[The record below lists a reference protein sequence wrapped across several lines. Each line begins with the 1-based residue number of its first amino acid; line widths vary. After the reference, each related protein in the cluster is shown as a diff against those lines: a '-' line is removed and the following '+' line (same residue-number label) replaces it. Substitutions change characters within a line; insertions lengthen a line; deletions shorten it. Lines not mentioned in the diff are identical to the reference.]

1 MPELPRKHEA
11 LILFILSNFIGNENQ
26 NIYYPTWDFIVVPI
40 WCCKK
45 IGFIL
50 ISYFCF
56 KFCTMKILFT
66 SILSILTYSIF
77 AQTAGS
83 LDPLF
88 GTAGKVQLDLG
99 GIDSKAYAVSLQSDG
114 AIVVSGYST
123 SAVYGKDFTVIRLD
137 ADGNLDASF
146 GDNGVA
152 SFDLQAGSDDIVYS
166 SIIQADGKI
175 VLAGVCDDGSEK
187 KGALVRL
194 NMDGSLDETFGT
206 GGIVLSDWVS
216 GQQDIIRVI
225 KYHAATGN
233 LVVGGT
239 SEVSSTS
246 AQPIVAR
253 YLSTGEL
260 DTSFNTTGIKSMA
273 IIAGDE
279 LRTFVVED
287 LEVKAN
293 GKISVAGWKR
303 YITGVISYEWWAGRL
318 LSNGNMDNT
327 FSTDGVVNFDE
338 SGSNLAYAM
347 ELKSNDDLVL
357 FGTKSF
363 NGLNTMRLLGI
374 TSIGNIPGSST
385 SFNIGADQDIAYT
398 SATDL
403 NGNYVFAGS
412 SGTPTS
418 NSFAIVRTTSSGV
431 ADASFGT
438 SGIVIT
444 NFTAGTANEC
454 HEITIQADNKIIA
467 VGFGGGQFAIA
478 RYLGEDQAELNSFA
492 LVSPA
497 NGAMSQNF
505 ATMTFDWTD
514 AFAAEGYELE
524 LDVDANFTTSPS
536 SYTSVSSTKTIT
548 NLLPGTTYY
557 WRVRAN
563 ANSIVGDWIGVRNFT
578 TSTLNAFN
586 LAAPTN
592 NSINVG
598 IASVILDWTTLTGAS
613 SYEVQIDTDIAFS
626 SPTQFT
632 PTTSSQT
639 ITSLNYSTTYYW
651 RVRATNGTEFG
662 NWTTTWNFTTQ
673 ANPVSV
679 GEILATPTL
688 EVYPQ
693 PATDFVQVEI
703 DSRLLNSNYSIIDE
717 IGRVVDSGR
726 FTSSTTTIAVEKLPA
741 GVYFIQVPEM
751 QAVRIIVQ

>member
-1 MPELPRKHEA
+1 MPELSRKLEA
-11 LILFILSNFIGNENQ
+11 LILDILPTFILNENQ
-26 NIYYPTWDFIVVPI
+26 SIYSLNWDFIVVPI
-40 WCCKK
+40 WCFKK

-66 SILSILTYSIF
+66 AILSILTYSIF

-83 LDPLF
+83 LDPSF

-99 GIDSKAYAVSLQSDG
+99 GIDSKAYAVSIQTDG
-114 AIVVSGYST
+114 YILVSGYST
-123 SAVYGKDFTVIRLD
+123 SAIYGKDFTIVRLD
-137 ADGNLDASF
+137 ADGNLDLNF
-146 GDNGVA
+146 GTNGVV
-152 SFDLQAGSDDIVYS
+152 SFDLQAGSDDIIYS
-166 SIIQADGKI
+166 SIIQLDGKI
-175 VLAGVCDDGSEK
+175 VVAGVSDDGVEK
-187 KGALVRL
+187 KAALARL
-194 NMDGSLDETFGT
+194 NEDGSFDDSFGT
-206 GGIVLSDWVS
+206 DGKVVTDWVA
-216 GQQDIIRVI
+216 GQQDIIRVL

-260 DTSFNTTGIKSMA
+260 DTNFNTTGIKSMA

-318 LSNGNMDNT
+318 LSTGDMDNT

-398 SATDL
+398 SATDM

-418 NSFAIVRTTSSGV
+418 NSFAIVRATSSGV
-431 ADASFGT
+431 ADVNFGT

-444 NFTAGTANEC
+444 NFTPGTANEC
-454 HEITIQADNKIIA
+454 HEIAVQTDNKIVA
-467 VGFGGGQFAIA
+467 VGFGGSQFAIA
-478 RYLGEDQAELNSFA
+478 RYLGEDEAQLNTFA
-492 LVSPA
+492 LVAPS
-497 NGAMSQNF
+497 NGAASQSF
-505 ATMTFDWTD
+505 ASITFDWTD
-514 AFAAEGYELE
+514 AFAAAGYELE
-524 LDVDANFTTSPS
+524 LDVDVNFTTSPVT
-536 SYTSVSSTKTIT
+536 YTSVSSTKTIT

-578 TSTLNAFN
+578 TSSLNAFN
-586 LAAPTN
+586 LATPANNTTN
-592 NSINVG
+592 VAV
-598 IASVILDWTTLTGAS
+598 ASVILDWTTLTGAS
-613 SYEVQIDTDIAFS
+613 SYEVQFDTDMAFS
-626 SPTQFT
+626 SPTQFN
-632 PTTSSQT
+632 PSTSSQT
-639 ITSLNYSTTYYW
+639 VTSLSYSTTYYW
-651 RVRATNGTEFG
+651 RVRATNGTLFG
-662 NWTTTWNFTTQ
+662 DWTTTWNFTTQ
-673 ANPVSV
+673 ANPISV
-679 GEILATPTL
+679 GEISAQPIL

-693 PATDFVQVEI
+693 PATDNVQVKI
-703 DSRLLNSNYSIIDE
+703 DSRLLNSNYSIVDE
-717 IGRVVDSGR
+717 LGRVVDSGR
-726 FTSSTTTIAVEKLPA
+726 FISLNTTIAVDELPA
-741 GVYFIQVPEM
+741 GIYFIQVPEM
-751 QAVRIIVQ
+751 QSARIIVQ

>member
-1 MPELPRKHEA
+1 
-11 LILFILSNFIGNENQ
+11 
-26 NIYYPTWDFIVVPI
+26 
-40 WCCKK
+40 
-45 IGFIL
+45 
-50 ISYFCF
+50 
-56 KFCTMKILFT
+56 MKIL
-66 SILSILTYSIF
+66 SSLILSLSACAVY

-83 LDPLF
+83 LDPSF

-114 AIVVSGYST
+114 YILVSGYST
-123 SAVYGKDFTVIRLD
+123 SAIYGKDFTIIRLD
-137 ADGNLDASF
+137 TDGNLDLTF
-146 GDNGVA
+146 GDNGVV
-152 SFDLQAGSDDIVYS
+152 SFDLQSGSDDIIYS
-166 SIIQADGKI
+166 SIIQTDGKI
-175 VLAGVCDDGSEK
+175 VVAGVSDDGIEK
-187 KGALVRL
+187 KAALARL
-194 NMDGSLDETFGT
+194 NEDGSLDENFGT
-206 GGIVLSDWVS
+206 GGKVLSDWVPN
-216 GQQDIIRVI
+216 QQDIIRVI

-318 LSNGNMDNT
+318 LSNGDMDNT

-338 SGSNLAYAM
+338 SGSNMAYAF
-347 ELKSNDDLVL
+347 ELKSNDDMVL

-385 SFNIGADQDIAYT
+385 SFNIGANQDIAYT
-398 SATDL
+398 SATDA

-412 SGTPTS
+412 SGTPTN
-418 NSFAIVRTTSSGV
+418 NSFAIVRANSSGV

-438 SGIVIT
+438 SGFVLT
-444 NFTAGTANEC
+444 NFTSGSANEC
-454 HEITIQADNKIIA
+454 HEIVIQADNKIIA
-467 VGFGGGQFAIA
+467 VGFGGDQFAIA
-478 RYLGEDQAELNSFA
+478 RYLGEDQAELNSFV

-497 NGAMSQNF
+497 DGAMSQNF

-514 AFAAEGYELE
+514 AFGAEGYELE
-524 LDVDANFTTSPS
+524 LDVDANFTTSPVT
-536 SYTSVSSTKTIT
+536 YTSASSTKTIT

-563 ANSIVGDWIGVRNFT
+563 ANSEVGEWIGVRNFT
-578 TSTLNAFN
+578 TTSLNAFN
-586 LAAPTN
+586 LAAPAN
-592 NSINVG
+592 NSVNIAV
-598 IASVILDWTTLTGAS
+598 ASVILDWTTLIGAS
-613 SYEVQIDTDIAFS
+613 SYEVQFDTDMAFS
-626 SPTQFT
+626 SPTQFS
-632 PTTSSQT
+632 PTSSSQT
-639 ITSLNYSTTYYW
+639 VTSLNYSTTYYW

-662 NWTTTWNFTTQ
+662 DWTNTWNFTTQ
-673 ANPVSV
+673 ANPISV
-679 GEILATPTL
+679 GEILAPPTL

-693 PATDFVQVEI
+693 PATDNVHVKV
-703 DSRLLNSNYSIIDE
+703 DSRLLNSSYSIVDE
-717 IGRVVDSGR
+717 LGRVVDSGR
-726 FTSSTTTIAVEKLPA
+726 FISFNTTIAVDKLSS

-751 QAVRIIVQ
+751 QSVRIIVQ

>member
-1 MPELPRKHEA
+1 
-11 LILFILSNFIGNENQ
+11 
-26 NIYYPTWDFIVVPI
+26 
-40 WCCKK
+40 
-45 IGFIL
+45 
-50 ISYFCF
+50 
-56 KFCTMKILFT
+56 MKILFT
-66 SILSILTYSIF
+66 SILSILAYSLI

-83 LDPLF
+83 LDPSF

-137 ADGNLDASF
+137 TDGNLDASF
-146 GDNGVA
+146 GDNGFA
-152 SFDLQAGSDDIVYS
+152 SFDLQTGSDDIVYS
-166 SIIQADGKI
+166 SIIQTDGKI
-175 VLAGVCDDGSEK
+175 VLAGICDDGIEK
-187 KGALVRL
+187 KAALVRL
-194 NMDGSLDETFGT
+194 NDDGSLDENFGV
-206 GGIVLSDWVS
+206 GGVVLSDWAS

-260 DTSFNTTGIKSMA
+260 DNTFNTTGIKSMA

-318 LSNGNMDNT
+318 LSNGDMDNT

-398 SATDL
+398 SATDM

-418 NSFAIVRTTSSGV
+418 NSFAIVRASSSGV

-444 NFTAGTANEC
+444 NFTAGTTNEC
-454 HEITIQADNKIIA
+454 HEITIQTDNKIVA
-467 VGFGGGQFAIA
+467 VGFGGDQFAIA
-478 RYLGEDQAELNSFA
+478 RYLGEDQAELNSFV

-505 ATMTFDWTD
+505 AAMTFDWTD

-524 LDVDANFTTSPS
+524 LDVDANFTTSPAT
-536 SYTSVSSTKTIT
+536 YTSVSSTKTVT

-563 ANSIVGDWIGVRNFT
+563 ANSEVGEWIGVRNFT

-586 LAAPTN
+586 LATPAN
-592 NSINVG
+592 NTTGVLV
-598 IASVILDWTTLTGAS
+598 ATVILDWTTLTGAS
-613 SYEVQIDTDIAFS
+613 SYEVQIDTENAFVG
-626 SPTQFT
+626 PTQFN
-632 PTTSSQT
+632 PTASSQT
-639 ITSLNYSTTYYW
+639 IGNLEFSTTYYW
-651 RVRATNGTEFG
+651 RVRATNGTLFG
-662 NWTTTWNFTTQ
+662 DWTATWNFTTQ
-673 ANPVSV
+673 AIPISV
-679 GEILATPTL
+679 GEILAKPTL

-693 PATDFVQVEI
+693 PATEFVQVI
-703 DSRLLNSNYSIIDE
+703 VDSRLLNSNYSIIDE

-726 FTSSTTTIAVEKLPA
+726 FTSTTTTIAVDKLPA
-741 GVYFIQVPEM
+741 GLYFIQVPEM
-751 QAVRIIVQ
+751 QSVRIIVQ